1 MASHNAQLLA
11 ATFDASAKPP
21 TRPARKK
28 RKAADGLEA
37 IAAEYS
43 EEKKSAKKPR
53 FVPLSAD
60 EMRSYADPDGTFVV
74 TPTTTKNKASSLR
87 RFVETVRRDPAG
99 VGAAYLQEGGRVAMR
114 LPHGQR
120 ETVQVFSKV
129 LPMKVVG
136 EDKLDQ
142 EITTL
147 VEFMKKAGFN
157 AAYPS
162 FVQSFGYGKYAR
174 KSVALNQLAAAQ
186 AAKVKLEGGAKELE
200 MDVEVD

>member
-11 ATFDASAKPP
+11 ATFDASKKP
-21 TRPARKK
+21 RARKK

-43 EEKKSAKKPR
+43 EEEKKSVKKPR
-53 FVPLSAD
+53 FVPLSVD
-60 EMRSYADPDGTFVV
+60 EMRSFADPDGTFVV

-87 RFVETVRRDPAG
+87 RFVETVRRDPVG

-129 LPMKVVG
+129 LPMKMVG

-147 VEFMKKAGFN
+147 VEFMKRAGFN

-200 MDVEVD
+200 MDVEID